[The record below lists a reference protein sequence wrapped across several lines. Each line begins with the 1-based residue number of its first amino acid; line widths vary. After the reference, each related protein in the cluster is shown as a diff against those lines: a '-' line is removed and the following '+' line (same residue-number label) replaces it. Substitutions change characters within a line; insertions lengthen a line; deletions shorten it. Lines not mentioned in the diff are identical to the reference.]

1 MSYLGNEPP
10 QLAGYSTQTK
20 AAPVGSSITLNQE
33 GTVNSTLLFLDG
45 VRQTPTTDYTISG
58 TTLTLTSTAPTSA
71 VATILFLGDVTDIG
85 QPSNDTV
92 DVDQLNTT
100 STGSTGQFLK
110 KTGASTV
117 DWGTVTTDTSGIEE
131 DIALLGFKVATNG
144 SWSKY
149 NLVDQTEDAFV
160 DATGI
165 DAALSTNEVRNS
177 ANYYT
182 GGSGDVTVVKSYTGV
197 DQSFSVPSSVT
208 SLTFI
213 AWGAAGGGG
222 GTGSSIGGGG
232 GFIEGD
238 ITVTP
243 SETLTVKVG
252 GGGAINHV
260 SASQPGGGGGGTGIY
275 RSSTVLAIAGAGGAG
290 ENSINGGAGGGTT
303 GGSGANGAGS
313 TTANGGTQSAGGA
326 AVTGGGAGSLNQGGN
341 APSSVSTAAGGY
353 NGGGSGNGDNVTH
366 TSGGGGGG
374 YYGGSSGGA
383 TSTNHGSGAG
393 GSSLT
398 AGTNTQASGGTVAN
412 AGHANYAAGTGNG
425 VTNSAGQ
432 NGNAVIKY
440 SEVTDLTLVS
450 NATTAE
456 TTATK
461 GDIVMTYT
469 NGAGTTTINTDLTAE
484 FSADNGSN
492 WTSMTLEA
500 QGTTGTSSPYFI
512 VSAHDVTAGTSG
524 TEMRYRIKT
533 FNQGGAKITRIQ
545 AVSLGWS

>member
-1 MSYLGNEPP
+1 MAL
-10 QLAGYSTQTK
+10 TK
-20 AAPVGSSITLNQE
+20 IKQSN
-33 GTVNSTLLFLDG
+33 
-45 VRQTPTTDYTISG
+45 
-58 TTLTLTSTAPTSA
+58 LTSPY
-71 VATILFLGDVTDIG
+71 LD
-85 QPSNDTV
+85 
-92 DVDQLNTT
+92 
-100 STGSTGQFLK
+100 
-110 KTGASTV
+110 
-117 DWGTVTTDTSGIEE
+117 
-131 DIALLGFKVATNG
+131 DIALLGFKVAVTG
-144 SWSKY
+144 SLAKY
-149 NLVDQTEDAFV
+149 NLVDQTEDAFM

-165 DAALSTNEVRNS
+165 DASASTNEVRNA
-177 ANYYT
+177 ANYYS
-182 GGSGDVTVVKSYTGV
+182 GGGGDVTVVKSYTGS
-197 DQSFSVPSSVT
+197 DQAFSVPSVT

-232 GFIEGD
+232 GFIEGS

-243 SETLTVKVG
+243 SESLTVKVG
-252 GGGAINHV
+252 GGGGINHV

-275 RSSTVLAIAGAGGAG
+275 RGSTVLAIAGAGGAG

-303 GGSGANGAGS
+303 GGAGANGAGS

-341 APSSVSTAAGGY
+341 APTSVSTAAGGY
-353 NGGGSGNGDNVTH
+353 NGGGSGDGDNTSH
-366 TSGGGGGG
+366 TCGGGGGG

-383 TSTNHGSGAG
+383 TAGNHGSGAG

-425 VTNSAGQ
+425 VVNSAGQ
-432 NGNAVIKY
+432 NGHAVIKY
-440 SEVTDLTLVS
+440 SVISDLTLVS

-456 TTATK
+456 ATATK

-469 NGAGTTTINTDLTAE
+469 NGLGTATLNTDLTAE

-492 WTSMTLEA
+492 WTSMTLVA
-500 QGTTGTSSPYFI
+500 QGTTGTHLI
-512 VSAHDVTAGTSG
+512 VSAHNVTAGVSG
-524 TEMRYRIKT
+524 TEMKYRIKT
-533 FNQGGAKITRIQ
+533 LNQGGAKETRIQ